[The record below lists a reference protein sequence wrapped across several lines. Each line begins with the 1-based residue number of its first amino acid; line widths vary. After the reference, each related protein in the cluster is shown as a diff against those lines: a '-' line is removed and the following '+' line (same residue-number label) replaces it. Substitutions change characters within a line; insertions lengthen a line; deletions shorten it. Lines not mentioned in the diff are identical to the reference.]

1 MVITAGSFIVL
12 FSIALAV
19 SFLAAMVGIG
29 GGVLFIPILVAFFGL
44 SVPEA
49 RTISLFCMIFVTIS
63 ATAGYFKHKCIDW
76 KLGFVYDI
84 FAVPGVFFGTWIASL
99 LDTVFPVFLNIIVV
113 GVLWTLASVIL
124 YRKPRN
130 PESLNGCTV
139 EFSFLDPQHSH
150 KMSQSKKW
158 IYPLL
163 SSFFGGFIAGAVGM
177 GGGTIYTS
185 TMLLLEITP
194 IIAVATAEFAMIF
207 TNTFG
212 FLTSAV
218 FPSLGWNFLSNGSI
232 TTPIL
237 WEFIIPMGIASLI
250 GAFLGTILSR
260 RVKGSFLK
268 KMLAIIAILMGIP
281 LVLDIFGL
289 WGF

>member
-1 MVITAGSFIVL
+1 M
-12 FSIALAV
+12 
-19 SFLAAMVGIG
+19 
-29 GGVLFIPILVAFFGL
+29 
-44 SVPEA
+44 
-49 RTISLFCMIFVTIS
+49 
-63 ATAGYFKHKCIDW
+63 
-76 KLGFVYDI
+76 
-84 FAVPGVFFGTWIASL
+84 
-99 LDTVFPVFLNIIVV
+99 

-124 YRKPRN
+124 VRKPRN
-130 PESLNGCTV
+130 AESLNSCTV
-139 EFSFLDPQHSH
+139 EFSFLDPRHPH

-158 IYPLL
+158 IYPLIIIL
-163 SSFFGGFIAGAVGM
+163 FWRIYSRISWD

-218 FPSLGWNFLSNGSI
+218 FPSLGWNFLGNGSI
-232 TTPIL
+232 APPIL

-250 GAFLGTILSR
+250 GAFFGTILSR
-260 RVKGSFLK
+260 RVKGTILK